1 MSPHINGVATN
12 GKTHQAADSE
22 VTPAKAKRR
31 TFTPRQKM
39 QILAEVEQ
47 LPKGELGAY
56 LRRKGIYSSSLSSWR
71 RQRDE
76 GMLSTQAAPQ
86 RGPAPRSSDS
96 KELERL
102 ERENAKLRKKLEQ
115 ADMIISAQKKL
126 CEIYSQN
133 RRPTPAKDGH

>member
-12 GKTHQAADSE
+12 GKTHQAADPE

-31 TFTPRQKM
+31 TFTSKQKL
-39 QILAEVEQ
+39 QILAEIEQ

-71 RQRDE
+71 KLRDE
-76 GMLSTQAAPQ
+76 GLLGAQTSPQ
-86 RGPAPRSSDS
+86 RGPAPRSSES

-102 ERENAKLRKKLEQ
+102 ERENAKLRKDLED

-126 CEIYSQN
+126 CEIYGRN
-133 RRPTPAKDGH
+133 RPASAKDGL

>member
-1 MSPHINGVATN
+1 MSVYTNGVSSN
-12 GKTHQAADSE
+12 GTTHQATSSE
-22 VTPAKAKRR
+22 VTPAKARRR
-31 TFTPRQKM
+31 TFTPKQKL
-39 QILAEVEQ
+39 QILAVEQ

-71 RQRDE
+71 KQREE
-76 GMLSTQAAPQ
+76 GLLTPSAAPQ
-86 RGPAPRSSDS
+86 RGPAPRSSES
-96 KELERL
+96 KDLERL

-133 RRPTPAKDGH
+133 RSTPAKGGRE

>member
-1 MSPHINGVATN
+1 MSVHTNGVSSN
-12 GKTHQAADSE
+12 GTPHQAISSE

-31 TFTPRQKM
+31 TFTPKQKL
-39 QILAEVEQ
+39 QILAEVEK
-47 LPKGELGAY
+47 LAKGELGAY

-76 GMLSTQAAPQ
+76 GLLSPNAAPQ
-86 RGPAPRSSDS
+86 RGLAPRSSEAKD
-96 KELERL
+96 LERL

-133 RRPTPAKDGH
+133 RSTPAKGGRE